1 MNIANW
7 LRAAWVV
14 SLVAGAYLGG
24 IYIGD
29 WRATTRAG
37 SERCADR
44 DELMALV
51 GRQADRIAAID
62 AILLDCETIHG
73 DRGPDGVWTFALFK
87 GDGTA
92 WEAEG
97 RTLDVLIGGAQ

>member
-1 MNIANW
+1 MNIPNW
-7 LRAAWVV
+7 LRVGIG
-14 SLVAGAYLGG
+14 VAIASGAYLGG

-29 WRATTRAG
+29 LRATTRAS

-44 DELMALV
+44 DELLALV
-51 GRQADRIAAID
+51 GRQSERLAAID

-92 WEAEG
+92 REVEG

>member
-1 MNIANW
+1 M
-7 LRAAWVV
+7 AAAR
-14 SLVAGAYLGG
+14 SRL
-24 IYIGD
+24 D
-29 WRATTRAG
+29 
-37 SERCADR
+37 
-44 DELMALV
+44 
-51 GRQADRIAAID
+51 AID

-92 WEAEG
+92 WEVSG